1 MNKITITNSN
11 IKGYHFFKR
20 KPHPVIGMV
29 VEPEIGNKYDA
40 DAMVIKMPNLENIP
54 IRYHDEMLPS
64 STERVKDIS
73 GKVIG
78 RVPANICKLFRE
90 LLDRGYISSV
100 LCFCIDNLSHS
111 KHPHYSQA
119 YQKRTGKYDRQGG
132 VA

>member
-1 MNKITITNSN
+1 
-11 IKGYHFFKR
+11 
-20 KPHPVIGMV
+20 MV

-40 DAMVIKMPNLENIP
+40 DAMVIKMPKLENIP

-90 LLDRGYISSV
+90 LLDRGYISSI
-100 LCFCIDNLSHS
+100 LCFCIDNPSHS

-119 YQKRTGKYDRQGG
+119 YQKRSGKNDRQGG
-132 VA
+132 GGVIPCRFELECNAKDRLRAFSLITKG